1 MRIGWIGTG
10 LMGEPMVAR
19 LVAAG
24 HQVSVH
30 NRTRARAEPSLAL
43 GAGWAGSIAA
53 AARDRD
59 VVITMLPFPADVEA
73 AYLGPDGI
81 LANASPGTVAVD
93 MSTSSPAL
101 ARRLADF
108 TGGSVL
114 DAPVSGGPAGARS
127 GALSI
132 FVGGAADAF
141 ERVRPVFEVLGS
153 TVVHHGPAGA
163 GQAAKLVNQALVA
176 NLTLGICEAYAVAEA
191 AGLDPALVHE
201 SVRVGVAGSPL
212 LDFAWS
218 RLSDGDLEPGFKV
231 AHLAKDLALA
241 LDEVGDTRRLP
252 GTSLV
257 RELCQAVADTLG
269 GDRGTQALIT
279 QTQPTVPSEGQR

>member
-10 LMGEPMVAR
+10 LMGAPMVAR

-24 HQVSVH
+24 HRLTVH
-30 NRTRARAEPSLAL
+30 NRTRDRAEPSLAL
-43 GAGWAGSIAA
+43 GADWAGSIAA

-59 VVITMLPFPADVEA
+59 LVITMLPFPSDVEA

-81 LANASPGTVAVD
+81 LANASPGAVAVD

-101 ARRLADF
+101 ARRLA
-108 TGGSVL
+108 TGYPVL

-127 GALSI
+127 GTLSI
-132 FVGGAADAF
+132 FVGGDAGAF

-176 NLTLGICEAYAVAEA
+176 NVTLGICEAYALAEA
-191 AGLDPALVHE
+191 AGLDPARVHE
-201 SVRVGVAGSPL
+201 SIRVGVAGSPL
-212 LDFAWS
+212 LDFAWP
-218 RLSDGDLEPGFKV
+218 RLTEGDLEPGFKV
-231 AHLAKDLALA
+231 AHLAKDLGLA
-241 LDEVGDTRRLP
+241 LDEAGDTRRLP

-257 RELCQAVADTLG
+257 RDLCRAVARALG

-279 QTQPTVPSEGQR
+279 QTQPSTQSSEGPR